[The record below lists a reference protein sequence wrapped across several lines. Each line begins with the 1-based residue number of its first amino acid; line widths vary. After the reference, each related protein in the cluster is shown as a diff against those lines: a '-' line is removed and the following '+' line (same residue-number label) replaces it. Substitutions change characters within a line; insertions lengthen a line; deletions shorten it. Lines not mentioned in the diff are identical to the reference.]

1 MLAELTPILNVAKLN
16 VYLEL
21 TDGNL
26 IVTLKPTMLNDKLC
40 EDAQRVLGGAV
51 TKKYPIAE
59 FDNDKFFQDLMDWQN
74 VVIDGETNLADLEAE
89 IKKLANE
96 KKTKAKPKPKAAH
109 KPKPKKKTKAELEA
123 EERAKLRAKQ
133 AEDKKGQ
140 GDLFSGDRMSAEQEA
155 EDIATKAEE
164 KKELK
169 TAVEK
174 AEEKADL
181 SLEDL

>member
-51 TKKYPIAE
+51 TKKYPIVE

-89 IKKLANE
+89 IKKLADE
-96 KKTKAKPKPKAAH
+96 KKTKTKPKPKAHAKPKPK
-109 KPKPKKKTKAELEA
+109 TKAEQEA
-123 EERAKLRAKQ
+123 EEREKLRAKQ
-133 AEDKKGQ
+133 AKSKEGQ

-155 EDIATKAEE
+155 EDIATKADE

-169 TAVEK
+169 TAIEK
-174 AEEKADL
+174 AEEKADV

>member
-51 TKKYPIAE
+51 TKKYPITE

-89 IKKLANE
+89 IRSWQ
-96 KKTKAKPKPKAAH
+96 TQRKPRLSQNPKQ
-109 KPKPKKKTKAELEA
+109 L
-123 EERAKLRAKQ
+123 
-133 AEDKKGQ
+133 
-140 GDLFSGDRMSAEQEA
+140 
-155 EDIATKAEE
+155 I
-164 KKELK
+164 
-169 TAVEK
+169 
-174 AEEKADL
+174 
-181 SLEDL
+181 SLN